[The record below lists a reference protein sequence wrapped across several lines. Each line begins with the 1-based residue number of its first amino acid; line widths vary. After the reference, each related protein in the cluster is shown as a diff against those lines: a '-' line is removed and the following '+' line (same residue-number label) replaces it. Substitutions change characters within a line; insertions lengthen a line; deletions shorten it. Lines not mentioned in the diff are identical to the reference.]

1 MNWPGKLIAEVME
14 ATWPPFATRDLGPFR
29 LRDGAGGGKRVSA
42 ATVHGSW
49 DEAALIAAEA
59 AIAEPLF
66 TIYEGDAALD
76 AALEARGYEVI
87 DPVVIY
93 AAPVAD
99 LQMDLPPLAAFP
111 HWPPLETA
119 REIWEQG
126 GIGPA
131 RIRVM
136 ERVTGAK
143 TAILARHSDRPAGA
157 CFVALSGHHA
167 MIHAI
172 EIAPHMRRQGAGAS
186 LLAAAANWAADA
198 GGHSLSLA
206 VTEQNTAARALYDR
220 AGMTI
225 VGKYHYRIRK
235 A

>member
-1 MNWPGKLIAEVME
+1 MTLPGPLIAEVME
-14 ATWPPFATRDLGPFR
+14 ATWPPFASRALGPFQ
-29 LRDGAGGGKRVSA
+29 LRDGAGGGKRVSS
-42 ATVHGSW
+42 ATVHGPW
-49 DEAALIAAEA
+49 DAEALAAAEA
-59 AIAEPLF
+59 AMPEPLF
-66 TIYEGDAALD
+66 TICDGDDALD

-93 AAPVAD
+93 AAPVQV
-99 LQMDLPPLAAFP
+99 LQKDLPPLAAFA

-119 REIWEQG
+119 REIWEAG

-136 ERVTGAK
+136 ERVAGPK
-143 TAILARHSDRPAGA
+143 TAILARQNDRPAGA
-157 CFVALSGHHA
+157 GFVALAGPHA

-172 EIAPHMRRQGAGAS
+172 EIAPHMRRQGAGAN
-186 LLAAAANWAADA
+186 LLAAAASWAAEIGA
-198 GGHSLSLA
+198 QSLSLA

-220 AGMTI
+220 AGMSI